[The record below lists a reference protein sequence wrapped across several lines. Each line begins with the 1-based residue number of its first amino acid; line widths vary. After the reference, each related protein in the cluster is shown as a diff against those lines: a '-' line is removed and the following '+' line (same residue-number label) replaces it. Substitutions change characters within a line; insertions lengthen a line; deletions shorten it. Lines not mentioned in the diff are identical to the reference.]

1 MSGIADVVKDCEL
14 GEYGRRGKA
23 KDNESPL
30 RQERV
35 AHFEALVDLD
45 TSVILRSCI
54 WRDPVRKAKSE
65 RG

>member
-1 MSGIADVVKDCEL
+1 MSGIADVKDCEL

-30 RQERV
+30 RREQV
-35 AHFEALVDLD
+35 AHLEALVDLD
-45 TSVILRSCI
+45 TSATLRSCI
-54 WRDPVRKAKSE
+54 WQDPVRKAKSE